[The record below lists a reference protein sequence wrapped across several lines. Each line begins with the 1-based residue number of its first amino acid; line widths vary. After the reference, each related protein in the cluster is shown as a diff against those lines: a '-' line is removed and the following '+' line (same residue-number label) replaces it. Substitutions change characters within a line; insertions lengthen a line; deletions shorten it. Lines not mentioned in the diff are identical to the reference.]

1 MKKRSVFV
9 TLVAIFVA
17 LFAFAVAT
25 PAGAATGDW
34 HEASGVSPLGME
46 LEISYK
52 DTRRGVSVEG
62 IWIHPSNP
70 ASVTYT
76 IKGYDGAGN
85 VLYQE
90 QVTGAYGDDCVGT
103 PYEEIPNPNVY
114 GSIVANGTV
123 LVEVSYFGYHQ
134 QYGYV
139 SDSVTVT
146 AVRGG

>member
-1 MKKRSVFV
+1 MKRKTVIG
-9 TLVAIFVA
+9 A
-17 LFAFAVAT
+17 AVAAGALALAVAA

-34 HEASGVSPLGME
+34 HGASGTSELGLNLE
-46 LEISYK
+46 LSYK

-90 QVTGAYGDDCVGT
+90 SVTGAYGDDCVGT

-114 GSIVANGTV
+114 GSIRANGTV

-139 SDSVTVT
+139 SDSVTVA
-146 AVRGG
+146 AVRGGA

>member
-1 MKKRSVFV
+1 MKRNKKMIGAALAAGAL
-9 TLVAIFVA
+9 TLGLAA
-17 LFAFAVAT
+17 PAV
-25 PAGAATGDW
+25 AATGDW
-34 HEASGVSPLGME
+34 HEVSGTSELGLG
-46 LEISYK
+46 LEVSYK

-90 QVTGAYGDDCVGT
+90 EVTGAYGDDCVGT
-103 PYEEIPNPNVY
+103 PYEEIPNPNVF
-114 GSIVANGTV
+114 GSIVAGTV

-134 QYGYV
+134 VHGYV
-139 SDSVTVT
+139 SDSVTVS